1 MCSWWSRTYQRP
13 LKDPILATYTFEE
26 LAYEFFDHKER
37 DTFAQEEQEE
47 EGDKIEEAKYDDAM
61 KWADEEEAKEK
72 ALKAQIPTTPQDVA
86 NGVPTVT
93 SEDQEWMDRQIAKEQ
108 EQLGADIVEEF

>member
-1 MCSWWSRTYQRP
+1 LCSWWSRTYQRP

-47 EGDKIEEAKYDDAM
+47 EEEG
-61 KWADEEEAKEK
+61 EEEGGIDVISALEK
-72 ALKAQIPTTPQDVA
+72 MAA
-86 NGVPTVT
+86 
-93 SEDQEWMDRQIAKEQ
+93 
-108 EQLGADIVEEF
+108 ADDKKKKK